1 MECSPGLKP
10 QLELG
15 RADDTTGRA
24 ARAQDPRP
32 TERNAMSDTDS
43 NLSAE
48 ARRRK
53 YAVPALE
60 KGLDIIE
67 YLSEQA
73 IPVTQSQ
80 MARAL
85 NRQPGEL
92 FRMLACLEGRGY
104 LRRDPTN
111 GGYLLT
117 LKLFQLAR
125 IHSPYEALVAAVRP
139 LMRAL
144 SDDVRESCHLTVLDN
159 DRVLVLAQ
167 EESPNPFRL
176 SVEVGSSHSPLRT
189 NSGRLLLSGMT
200 QSALET
206 LLDRL
211 PEWKAMQAGDR
222 AELLD
227 RIATIRADRA
237 ARSVGERFLG
247 SADIGVLIGCPGGPL
262 FAALTIASL
271 IDAKGGTDIDHLLA
285 PLRRTAHLM
294 TDAAGLRLR
303 TEALTP

>member
-1 MECSPGLKP
+1 
-10 QLELG
+10 
-15 RADDTTGRA
+15 
-24 ARAQDPRP
+24 
-32 TERNAMSDTDS
+32 MSDTDG

-60 KGLDIIE
+60 KGLDILE

-176 SVEVGSSHSPLRT
+176 SVEVGSSHSPLHT
-189 NSGRLLLSGMT
+189 NSGRLLLSGMEGP
-200 QSALET
+200 ALES

-211 PEWKAMQAGDR
+211 PDWAAMPGHERTELTGRIAAIR
-222 AELLD
+222 AE
-227 RIATIRADRA
+227 RT

-247 SADIGVLIGCPGGPL
+247 SADIGVLIGSTGGPL
-262 FAALTIASL
+262 IAALTIASL
-271 IDAKGGTDIDHLLA
+271 IDAKGGADVDRLLPA
-285 PLRRTAHLM
+285 LRRTADLM

-303 TEALTP
+303 AEVATP